1 MTILDVKNL
10 TIEFQSERGWLP
22 AVTDVSFHLRKGE
35 ILALVGES
43 GCGKSISCMSLAR
56 LLPSPPARIARGEVL
71 LTCRNGETE
80 NVLNLTPRQLRKIR
94 GGEIA
99 YIFQE
104 PSVSLNPV
112 FRIGAQIAEAIEL
125 HRPDVENV
133 EREVADLLRKVGI
146 PSPEERMRLYPHEL
160 SGGMQQRVMIAMALA
175 SRPSILVADE
185 PTTALDVTIQA
196 QILDLLRRL
205 QQKLHTATI
214 PYDQA
219 AAAGMITLMG
229 GETDEKI
236 LANVMAMANDK
247 AVVARVA
254 DRVAVMYAGRIVE
267 TAPVRELI
275 DHPRHPYAS
284 ALLAAVPK
292 LGGTHGKLSTIP
304 GSVPPPAR
312 FPAGCRFC
320 DRCSLCAALP
330 EKERKICETVVP
342 EMRKISPG
350 HFCACH
356 RIGAER

>member
-133 EREVADLLRKVGI
+133 EQEVADLLRKVGI

-196 QILDLLRRL
+196 QILDLLAEVRN
-205 QQKLHTATI
+205 QF
-214 PYDQA
+214 
-219 AAAGMITLMG
+219 GMSI
-229 GETDEKI
+229 I
-236 LANVMAMANDK
+236 LVTHNLGIVSEM
-247 AVVARVA
+247 A
-254 DRVAVMYAGRIVE
+254 DRVCVMYAGRIVE
-267 TAPVRELI
+267 TAPVREVI
-275 DHPRHPYAS
+275 DHPLHPYTA
-284 ALLAAVPK
+284 ALLKAVPA
-292 LGGTHGKLSTIP
+292 LGRKTGMLSTIP
-304 GSVPPPAR
+304 GSVPLPAH
-312 FPAGCRFC
+312 FPTGCRFC
-320 DRCSLCAALP
+320 DRCALKAKFPFP
-330 EKERKICETVVP
+330 ERRECEEIVP
-342 EMRKISPG
+342 PMRELAPG

-356 RIGAER
+356 RLGGKPA